1 MMNLLGKNTATFTDL
16 ILTDAG
22 LNYDLQS
29 ECTSVEA
36 GITVMAKSAPFHV
49 HDYPDT
55 GLLRKT
61 ATAFKYKGPFAQV
74 GKVIK
79 AYTNGIID
87 METCKGCP
95 AGMKQKTVQPPSKKV
110 ELGNWNP
117 CDYPIFVGSGGSC
130 TA

>member
-36 GITVMAKSAPFHV
+36 GITVSAKSAPFHV

-61 ATAFKYKGPFAQV
+61 ATAFKYKGPFAQQ
-74 GKVIK
+74 
-79 AYTNGIID
+79 A
-87 METCKGCP
+87 
-95 AGMKQKTVQPPSKKV
+95 
-110 ELGNWNP
+110 
-117 CDYPIFVGSGGSC
+117 
-130 TA
+130 